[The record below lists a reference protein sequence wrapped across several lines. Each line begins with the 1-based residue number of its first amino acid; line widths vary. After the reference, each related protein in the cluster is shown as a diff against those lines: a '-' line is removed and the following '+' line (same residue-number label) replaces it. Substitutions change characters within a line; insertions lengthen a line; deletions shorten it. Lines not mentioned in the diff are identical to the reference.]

1 MNSKNKYSYNQEI
14 DKKNNNIQNNE
25 CKDINDNEIPKIRNS
40 YKERFKDFRTF
51 ENNKKNEP
59 FKVNIS
65 LVNNKKI
72 INEKKEILL
81 KDNIDKNNEKKNLII
96 DRRNKNNEKEIKI
109 MNFSATRN
117 RTNRDLKE
125 NKKEYQNKRNTDNK
139 KEKEKE
145 EVKIFEKSNEKEERQ
160 TNKKDKEKINEKSKE
175 TIKEKTKEII
185 NEKINEI
192 INDKEVEK
200 TNDKEREIKNEDDNE
215 DIIKGKKFQSES
227 EKEKRMRRAR
237 KYLQRGERSNNIKQK
252 EEKEKERSNKEK
264 IKGEEEEKLNDKNK
278 VTMNRN
284 NKKIVKERNSS
295 KEKVRNF
302 FSIENLFGMKR
313 QNKIE
318 NSKEKKIKNKEE
330 IIKNN
335 NSYNKKNLQ
344 KDINNEEEEEEQNN
358 NNTLYNKRR
367 NILIRLKYKQGKNEM
382 NMEEETMKNEE
393 DNKKLEKTIDEGDK
407 WKRKRKDMIPAKLK
421 NKRSSFTFRNNTNIL
436 NINNQI
442 NKEDNKSLGQI
453 NIENIIKNMNSETKK
468 KKITILEDVLVEP
481 IDTTKPVVPLNLCQM
496 FLKDNINN
504 NKEIKKS
511 KNIFLFG
518 FDKSNNDFIQ
528 FDLKKKKFL
537 RIKIPEIE
545 DISDSFEKEY
555 IYQNTLL
562 YNTLTGVFILTG
574 ENTDI
579 LYYYYPINETLTKL
593 CKFNNGHSLGCLLLD
608 HENNRLL
615 IIGGKNTNICE
626 SYSFDSK
633 EIKEL
638 PNLNYDR
645 CNASFI
651 ISNDR
656 IYGFFGFSF
665 KKGKYL
671 FNIEYIDKN
680 KLDKW
685 EIIDLNFEQKKDL
698 LPFHLKN
705 ISTFNYEKT
714 PNKIMIYGGKQGR
727 NEAIVDNYYYIYDT
741 IENKFEKMEG
751 LFYNIIKDLKSINTW
766 KIAELIENEE
776 KNGFFFD
783 KQKQFLEIPGED
795 KMQRINENTC
805 AIIDSECNI
814 HFLANNQKYFTV
826 YKFVK

>member
-1 MNSKNKYSYNQEI
+1 LASI
-14 DKKNNNIQNNE
+14 
-25 CKDINDNEIPKIRNS
+25 
-40 YKERFKDFRTF
+40 
-51 ENNKKNEP
+51 
-59 FKVNIS
+59 
-65 LVNNKKI
+65 KI
-72 INEKKEILL
+72 I
-81 KDNIDKNNEKKNLII
+81 DN
-96 DRRNKNNEKEIKI
+96 
-109 MNFSATRN
+109 
-117 RTNRDLKE
+117 
-125 NKKEYQNKRNTDNK
+125 
-139 KEKEKE
+139 
-145 EVKIFEKSNEKEERQ
+145 
-160 TNKKDKEKINEKSKE
+160 
-175 TIKEKTKEII
+175 
-185 NEKINEI
+185 
-192 INDKEVEK
+192 
-200 TNDKEREIKNEDDNE
+200 
-215 DIIKGKKFQSES
+215 G
-227 EKEKRMRRAR
+227 
-237 KYLQRGERSNNIKQK
+237 
-252 EEKEKERSNKEK
+252 
-264 IKGEEEEKLNDKNK
+264 
-278 VTMNRN
+278 
-284 NKKIVKERNSS
+284 
-295 KEKVRNF
+295 
-302 FSIENLFGMKR
+302 
-313 QNKIE
+313 
-318 NSKEKKIKNKEE
+318 
-330 IIKNN
+330 
-335 NSYNKKNLQ
+335 
-344 KDINNEEEEEEQNN
+344 
-358 NNTLYNKRR
+358 
-367 NILIRLKYKQGKNEM
+367 
-382 NMEEETMKNEE
+382 
-393 DNKKLEKTIDEGDK
+393 
-407 WKRKRKDMIPAKLK
+407 
-421 NKRSSFTFRNNTNIL
+421 
-436 NINNQI
+436 
-442 NKEDNKSLGQI
+442 
-453 NIENIIKNMNSETKK
+453 
-468 KKITILEDVLVEP
+468 
-481 IDTTKPVVPLNLCQM
+481 
-496 FLKDNINN
+496 
-504 NKEIKKS
+504 
-511 KNIFLFG
+511 
-518 FDKSNNDFIQ
+518 FIQ